1 MTLLPNR
8 SLESILKVFDKAVAQ
23 LEVYIK
29 AKSEEAVDNAAKAA
43 EHQQLATDAIEAGD
57 KAKAK
62 LERIKQLTSL
72 D

>member
-1 MTLLPNR
+1 MTLLPTR

-23 LEVYIK
+23 LETYIK

-43 EHQQLATDAIEAGD
+43 EHQQLAADAIAAGD

-62 LERIKQLTSL
+62 LEKIKQLTSL